1 MIKTESEQGKL
12 DGTML
17 MGPQQTQET
26 CLVRHLERDATPFS
40 HSYRNQ
46 YGADHRTN
54 EWEYFLRDLEPNP
67 LSA

>member
-1 MIKTESEQGKL
+1 
-12 DGTML
+12 ML
-17 MGPQQTQET
+17 MGRQQSQGT

-46 YGADHRTN
+46 CGADHRTN

-67 LSA
+67 WSV